1 MMRLG
6 LPQNLGGERVPTSRN
21 IITITF
27 LLSGHPQT
35 KPASASGQSCKT
47 PDGLLGKYS
56 KSSIYSISS
65 SSLCSPPLSLGVP
78 TMRGRRFSDSSSLQK
93 GFRFRKCSKYSIDSL
108 GILGNS
114 SSIKIKIK
122 IKPNFCL
129 NYLLSD

>member
-1 MMRLG
+1 MAYLRTWEVREYQLTRDIS
-6 LPQNLGGERVPTSRN
+6 L
-21 IITITF
+21 TITF

-56 KSSIYSISS
+56 QSSIYSISS
-65 SSLCSPPLSLGVP
+65 LSLYLGVP

-93 GFRFRKCSKYSIDSL
+93 GLRFRKCSKYSIDSL
-108 GILGNS
+108 RILGNS
-114 SSIKIKIK
+114 SSIKINILKK
-122 IKPNFCL
+122 SKFCL

>member
-6 LPQNLGGERVPTSRN
+6 LPHQQQQGEQVATRR
-21 IITITF
+21 IIIIDNALAL

-78 TMRGRRFSDSSSLQK
+78 TIRGRRFSDSSSLQK
-93 GFRFRKCSKYSIDSL
+93 GLRFRKCSKYSIDSL
-108 GILGNS
+108 GILRRKHFLNQNKN
-114 SSIKIKIK
+114 KI
-122 IKPNFCL
+122 
-129 NYLLSD
+129 